1 MLIYGMDADGAFSCS
16 PSWDEG
22 MTLSAGEAFFTQTS
36 VIGDEETLTFAVP
49 KRHGGSM
56 TTAAGRMTKR
66 LQDAAGGEDE
76 VTVMALQDSDSDRI
90 SYCFG
95 VDGAKFMAMNDSQP
109 QIAACADDGVRMAHL
124 CKAPKQ
130 T

>member
-1 MLIYGMDADGAFSCS
+1 
-16 PSWDEG
+16 
-22 MTLSAGEAFFTQTS
+22 
-36 VIGDEETLTFAVP
+36 
-49 KRHGGSM
+49 M